1 MRGPSP
7 KGRLCSGQAD
17 CCLLV
22 GSESAVT
29 SSPFAL
35 RPLTASSPPLPAAI
49 APLAGGEALLLLE
62 FEFCSSHRSGW
73 KVSRLYL

>member
-7 KGRLCSGQAD
+7 KGRLCSGQPD

-22 GSESAVT
+22 SSEAAVP

-35 RPLTASSPPLPAAI
+35 LPLTASCPPLPAAI
-49 APLAGGEALLLLE
+49 TPLAGGEALLLLE
-62 FEFCSSHRSGW
+62 SELCSSHRSGW